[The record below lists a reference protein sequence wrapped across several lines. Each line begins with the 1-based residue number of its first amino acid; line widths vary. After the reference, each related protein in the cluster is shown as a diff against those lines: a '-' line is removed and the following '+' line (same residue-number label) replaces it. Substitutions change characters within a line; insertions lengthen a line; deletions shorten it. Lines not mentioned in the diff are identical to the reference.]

1 MVLQR
6 GNFISVPSFIPPSL
20 ETHYLKFFLIQTKKK
35 MPPPISVE
43 QGHVLTSE
51 AKEMGFGH
59 SEQAR
64 MLNNFIKRHLLPR
77 GRLRE

>member
-1 MVLQR
+1 
-6 GNFISVPSFIPPSL
+6 
-20 ETHYLKFFLIQTKKK
+20 

-51 AKEMGFGH
+51 AKEIGFAH

-64 MLNNFIKRHLLPR
+64 MLNNVTFTERSLT
-77 GRLRE
+77 

>member
-1 MVLQR
+1 
-6 GNFISVPSFIPPSL
+6 
-20 ETHYLKFFLIQTKKK
+20 

-51 AKEMGFGH
+51 AKEMGFAH

-64 MLNNFIKRHLLPR
+64 MLNNFIKRHFYQEVTYVSSTYFR
-77 GRLRE
+77 VSH

>member
-1 MVLQR
+1 
-6 GNFISVPSFIPPSL
+6 
-20 ETHYLKFFLIQTKKK
+20 

-51 AKEMGFGH
+51 AKEMAFAH

-64 MLNNFIKRHLLPR
+64 MLNNFIKRHFYW
-77 GRLRE
+77 EVAYMSSTHFCVSH

>member
-1 MVLQR
+1 
-6 GNFISVPSFIPPSL
+6 
-20 ETHYLKFFLIQTKKK
+20 

-51 AKEMGFGH
+51 ATEMGFAH

-64 MLNNFIKRHLLPR
+64 MLNNFHKTSLLPR